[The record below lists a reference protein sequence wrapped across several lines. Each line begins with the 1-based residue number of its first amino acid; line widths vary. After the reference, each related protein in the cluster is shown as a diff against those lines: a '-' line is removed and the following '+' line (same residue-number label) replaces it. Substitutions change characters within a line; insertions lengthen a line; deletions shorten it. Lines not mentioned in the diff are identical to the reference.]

1 MNSTV
6 LMFDVQLRSML
17 DEQVRIGIF
26 LDIDIR
32 NIPDCASEA
41 LAKLKNPII
50 LTSYSHSCR
59 SS

>member
-1 MNSTV
+1 
-6 LMFDVQLRSML
+6 MFDIQLRSML

-50 LTSYSHSCR
+50 LTSYSHGCR